1 MPRSIFDSDESRR
14 LDEVTNAYAVLIRW
28 GYHDQAGIV
37 LSIIKVLQDK
47 EKRSEEETQQ
57 KFPLPP
63 ERR

>member
-14 LDEVTNAYAVLIRW
+14 LDEVTNAYA
-28 GYHDQAGIV
+28 V